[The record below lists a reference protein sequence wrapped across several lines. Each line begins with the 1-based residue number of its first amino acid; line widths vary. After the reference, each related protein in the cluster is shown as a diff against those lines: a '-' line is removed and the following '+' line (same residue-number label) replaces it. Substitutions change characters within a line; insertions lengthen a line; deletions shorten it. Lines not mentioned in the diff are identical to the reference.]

1 MAIDYV
7 VEDIRNLDYG
17 AEFDIVLSVGLIE
30 HFPDAYKP
38 LCFDFHRRFVKPGG
52 WVVMTTP
59 RDQVRS
65 RAYYSIMA
73 DRLNFGYRE
82 LMDVWQMGLYATEN
96 GFDIRRAGVIKAH
109 NGLITKVRAA

>member
-1 MAIDYV
+1 MAEAI
-7 VEDIRNLDYG
+7 IW
-17 AEFDIVLSVGLIE
+17 EFDGVDRDDYDAVNDKLGIDPAGGAGWPEGLI
-30 HFPDAYKP
+30 
-38 LCFDFHRRFVKPGG
+38 FHTGAGKPGG

-59 RDQVRS
+59 RDQTRS
-65 RAYYSIMA
+65 RAYYSIMS

-109 NGLITKVRAA
+109 NGLITKVRASS